1 MTEVGEHCLLA
12 KFLHHVFKSD
22 FNLFFPFY
30 FFVSMFLVYVCV
42 QDFLRMP
49 FFFFLMVL
57 KFMYLFKLLWTDV
70 TELVMGNKLHVFV
83 CTIS

>member
-12 KFLHHVFKSD
+12 KSLHHVFKSD

-49 FFFFLMVL
+49 FYITFYVKTL
-57 KFMYLFKLLWTDV
+57 KDQKRKEKKKSV
-70 TELVMGNKLHVFV
+70 E
-83 CTIS
+83 